1 MKGLLSL
8 NDISTDKIREIIDL
22 ALEFKH
28 GKHFTYHSEKK
39 IATLFFENS
48 TRTHYSFMIAC
59 MNLGIIPVDF
69 NSDTSSVLKG
79 ESLYDT
85 VKTFECLGVD
95 GVVIRHTKDGYYK
108 DLENINIPIFN
119 AGDGQ
124 SDHPTQ
130 TLLDLITVY
139 EDFGHFEGLKITF
152 IGDVKHSRV
161 AHGNALAMTRLGME
175 ARICGPQ
182 FFMDNTAKVIDIEEA
197 VQTSDVLNLL
207 RVQFERNAELNMT
220 VNEYHQKYGMTKKRV
235 DEMKEGAIIIHPAPI
250 NRGVEIADEVAEC
263 KQSRILTQ
271 ETNGVYARMA
281 VINMVLEGKLWF

>member
-1 MKGLLSL
+1 MKGLLTL

-28 GKHFTYHSEKK
+28 GKKFSYHSEKK
-39 IATLFFENS
+39 MATMFFENS
-48 TRTHYSFMIAC
+48 TRTHYSFMIAL

-69 NSDTSSVLKG
+69 NSEASSVMKG

-95 GVVIRHTKDGYYK
+95 GVIIRHTRDGYYK
-108 DLENINIPIFN
+108 ELENINVPIFN

-139 EDFGHFEGLKITF
+139 EDFGHFEGLKVTF

-161 AHGNALAMTRLGME
+161 AHGNAVAMARLGME
-175 ARICGPQ
+175 PRICGPD
-182 FFMDNTAKVIDIEEA
+182 FFMDKTAKIIDMEEA

-207 RVQFERNAELNMT
+207 RVQFERDATLNMT
-220 VNEYHQKYGMTKKRV
+220 VAEYHQLYGMTKKRV
-235 DEMKEGAIIIHPAPI
+235 DQMKDGAIIIHPAPI

-263 KQSRILTQ
+263 KQSRILRQ

-281 VINMVLEGKLWF
+281 VINMVLEGKL

>member
-1 MKGLLSL
+1 MKGLLTL

-28 GKHFTYHSEKK
+28 GKKFSYRSEKK
-39 IATLFFENS
+39 MVTMFFENS
-48 TRTHYSFMIAC
+48 TRTHYSFMIAL

-69 NSDTSSVLKG
+69 NSEASSVLKG

-95 GVVIRHTKDGYYK
+95 GAIIRHTKDGYYK
-108 DLENINIPIFN
+108 ELENINIPIFN

-139 EDFGHFEGLKITF
+139 EDFGYFDGLKITF

-161 AHGNALAMTRLGME
+161 AHGNALAMSRLGME
-175 ARICGPQ
+175 TRICGPES
-182 FFMDNTAKVIDIEEA
+182 FMDNTAKIIDMKEA
-197 VQTSDVLNLL
+197 VETSDVLNLL
-207 RVQFERNAELNMT
+207 RVQFERQATLNMT
-220 VNEYHQKYGMTKKRV
+220 VSEYHQLYGMTKERV
-235 DEMKEGAIIIHPAPI
+235 EKMKEGAIIIHPAPI

-281 VINMVLEGKLWF
+281 VINMVLEGKL